1 MYRPNRREEA
11 IAHHHMVTAMA
22 LADTKALD
30 LQAAEMQERQRI
42 KGNELMDV
50 AFNRQERTEMRAAE
64 ADWRST
70 LYRTNHPPTQQ
81 GAAS

>member
-1 MYRPNRREEA
+1 
-11 IAHHHMVTAMA
+11 MVTAMA

-70 LYRTNHPPTQQ
+70 SYRTNHPPTQQ